1 MARLYERQYSRSEL
15 LRRVGNVSQ
24 VAGIKR
30 AVLTEGR
37 QQGVEAL
44 FFKTGSGFGFTVLP
58 GRGMDICSADYQ
70 GRSLCWHSAVGEVAP
85 CYFEP
90 EGLGWLRSF
99 FGGLL
104 TTCGLTYV
112 GDPTVDPDV
121 ASSAWRQAID
131 RAAAGE
137 NQDAIAQIRRAL
149 LLDQSNTLGIHGRI
163 SNIPAE
169 RVSVD
174 CRWQGDEYVLTASG
188 TVRDVSSFGE
198 NLSLSRTVS
207 TRLGESRLTI
217 HDVVANEGHETTPH
231 MILYHINAGFP
242 VLDDGSTLV
251 CPSVKARPRDEEAE
265 RGKEDCLRFGTPT
278 AGFVEQVYYHDMAA
292 SADGATCA
300 ALVNRSIEPALAVYV
315 RYNVNQLPR
324 FIEWKMMGE
333 GAYVVGMEPANCL
346 VDGRDKERAAGTLQF
361 LQPGETREY
370 HLEIGVL
377 VGDQIDEFEDEA
389 RRLAARAAGKEARH
403 DS

>member
-1 MARLYERQYSRSEL
+1 MARLWGQEYSRYEL
-15 LRRVGNVSQ
+15 LRRVGNISQ

-44 FFKTGSGFGFTVLP
+44 FFRTGSGFGFTVLP
-58 GRGMDICSADYQ
+58 SRGMDICSADYQ

-90 EGLGWLRSF
+90 EALGWLRSF

-112 GDPTVDPDV
+112 GDPAVDPDL
-121 ASSAWRQAID
+121 ASPVWRQAID
-131 RAAAGE
+131 KARAGE
-137 NQDAIAQIRRAL
+137 SEDAVALIRRAL
-149 LLDQSNTLGIHGRI
+149 LLDQFSSIGIHGRI
-163 SNIPAE
+163 SNSPAE
-169 RVSVD
+169 RVCVD
-174 CRWQGDEYVLTASG
+174 CRWHGDDYTLSAQG
-188 TVRDVSSFGE
+188 TVREVNSFGE
-198 NLSLSRTVS
+198 NLMLNRTVS
-207 TRLGESRLTI
+207 TRLGESRLTV
-217 HDVVANEGHETTPH
+217 HDVVTNEGCETTPH
-231 MILYHINAGFP
+231 MILYHINVGFP

-251 CPSVKARPRDEEAE
+251 CPSVEAGPRDEEAR
-265 RGKEDCLRFGTPT
+265 RGKEDCLRFGLPT
-278 AGFVEQVYYHDMAA
+278 AGFVEQVFYHDMAEGP
-292 SADGATCA
+292 DGATCA

-370 HLEIGVL
+370 DLEIGVL
-377 VGDQIDEFEDEA
+377 VGDQIDGFEIEA
-389 RRLAARAAGKEARH
+389 SRLAAQAAGKQTRH
-403 DS
+403 SS